1 MHPALN
7 KCFLQTFIAVK
18 TNFMKTRL
26 LILSLAV
33 TAVIGCSKLAELITF
48 NFTAHTSITINSP
61 GIINTPFEIST
72 PPVTTN
78 STEAFEN
85 NHSTPDLIKK
95 VALEEV
101 KLTIT
106 NPQNKTFS
114 FLKAIHV
121 YISADGHPETEI
133 AYLENVPATATTIT
147 LVTTKENLDKYI
159 RASEYSIRT
168 SVETRETLTQST
180 DIKVDMKFA
189 VTAGII

>member
-1 MHPALN
+1 
-7 KCFLQTFIAVK
+7 
-18 TNFMKTRL
+18 MKTRI
-26 LILSLAV
+26 LILSLVV

-48 NFTAHTSITINSP
+48 NFNAHTSITINSP

-121 YISADGHPETEI
+121 YISADGYPETEI
-133 AYLENVPATATTIT
+133 AYLENVPATANTIS
-147 LVTTKENLDKYI
+147 LVTTMENLDKYI
-159 RASEYSIRT
+159 RASGYSIRT

-189 VTAGII
+189 VTAGIL